1 MWEAATRDQLLQV
14 VAGVLRF
21 TAGGRGP
28 RGDVSVRGESFVS
41 GHAVLV
47 AALAGVIAPY
57 LPGRWKAVPWV
68 LVALVMLGRVY
79 VGAHNPLDVVCG
91 AALGVAIASGIN
103 LLLAVPTDAQ
113 PHEG

>member
-1 MWEAATRDQLLQV
+1 MTSCSRSWRVSCASRLGGAVPAATSACGAR
-14 VAGVLRF
+14 A
-21 TAGGRGP
+21 
-28 RGDVSVRGESFVS
+28 SS